1 MDENLIEK
9 TLSSKELYQGKII
22 DLHLDD
28 VELPNGNISKREY
41 VSHRGGA
48 GILAIDGDNMW
59 LVKQFRYPYKEVL
72 EEIPAGKLEKG
83 EDAIVTAKRELIEE
97 TGYTCDNIEPF
108 GMIYPTPGYTNENLY
123 IFLATG
129 LKKREMHLDED
140 EFISAYTRPIK
151 DVLKDIL
158 DGNIKDGKTC
168 YAVLKYCLLN
178 NITL

>member
-9 TLSSKELYQGKII
+9 TLSSKELYKGKII

-28 VELPNGNISKREY
+28 VELPNGNLSKREY
-41 VSHRGGA
+41 VSHHGGA
-48 GILAIDGDNMW
+48 GILAIDGDSMW

-97 TGYTCDNIEPF
+97 IGYTCDCIEPF
-108 GMIYPTPGYTNENLY
+108 GLIYPTPGYTNEPLY
-123 IFLATG
+123 IFLATN

-158 DGNIKDGKTC
+158 EGKIKDGKTC

>member
-9 TLSSKELYQGKII
+9 TLSSKELYHGKII
-22 DLHLDD
+22 NLWLDD
-28 VELPNGNISKREY
+28 VELPDGKQSKREF
-41 VSHRGGA
+41 VEHHGGA

-83 EDAIVTAKRELIEE
+83 EEAIVTAKRELIEE
-97 TGYTCDNIEPF
+97 IGYSCDTIEQF
-108 GMIYPTPGYTNENLY
+108 GLIYPTPGYTNEPLY
-123 IFLATG
+123 IFLATD
-129 LKKREMHLDED
+129 LKKKETHLDED

-151 DVLKDIL
+151 DVLKDII
-158 DGNIKDGKTC
+158 DGKIKDGKTC